1 MSNDFSEVFFF
12 HFYPCAGALSTC
24 VLSLSLRFL
33 CVVVESIVEERFR
46 TASPSG
52 TVMMDGKLSL
62 YKIQAYTAYSSLLV
76 PVVAASCLVMGPAE
90 PRDGQRGMLGA

>member
-1 MSNDFSEVFFF
+1 MSNDFPEVFFF
-12 HFYPCAGALSTC
+12 HFYPSAGALSTR

-46 TASPSG
+46 TASLSG

-62 YKIQAYTAYSSLLV
+62 FIKYRHTQHTPLY
-76 PVVAASCLVMGPAE
+76 
-90 PRDGQRGMLGA
+90 

>member
-1 MSNDFSEVFFF
+1 MSNDFPEVFFF
-12 HFYPCAGALSTC
+12 HFYSSAGALSTR

-62 YKIQAYTAYSSLLV
+62 SIKYRHTQHTPLY
-76 PVVAASCLVMGPAE
+76 
-90 PRDGQRGMLGA
+90 